1 MEEIEII
8 IEAIKK
14 NSDGEIIGKTRIK
27 VIEDW
32 SSEIESQE
40 GEVIKGKEITKSLDN
55 VNGYVL
61 DSISC
66 IDK

>member
-1 MEEIEII
+1 MGKVEIV

-14 NSDGEIIGKTRIK
+14 NSDGEIIGKTQIK

-40 GEVIKGKEITKSLDN
+40 GEVIKGKEIVKSLDN

-61 DSISC
+61 DSIND
-66 IDK
+66 I